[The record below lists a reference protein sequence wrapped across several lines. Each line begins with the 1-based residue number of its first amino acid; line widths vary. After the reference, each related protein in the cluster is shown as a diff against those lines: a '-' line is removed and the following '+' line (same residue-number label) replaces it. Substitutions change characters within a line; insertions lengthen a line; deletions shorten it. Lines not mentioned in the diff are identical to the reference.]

1 MGATVLVVEDDP
13 LIAAFVVKALGKYG
27 YEAEWVTTGQ
37 QALDRVR
44 AGGVDLQLL
53 DLGLP
58 DIDGLEVLSRMRAD
72 GISLPVVVVTSR
84 SDPKDRATAFGYGI
98 DGYLMKP
105 FGLTALIEVVRGSLS
120 PAVRR
125 T

>member
-13 LIAAFVVKALGKYG
+13 LIAAFVVKALGKHG
-27 YEAEWVTTGQ
+27 YQAEWVTTGQ
-37 QALDRVR
+37 QALTRIR

-58 DIDGLEVLSRMRAD
+58 DIDGLEVLSRLRTD
-72 GISLPVVVVTSR
+72 GVSVPVVVVTSR

-98 DGYLMKP
+98 HAYLMKP
-105 FGLTALIEVVRGSLS
+105 FGLAALLEVVRDALS
-120 PAVRR
+120 SSVRR